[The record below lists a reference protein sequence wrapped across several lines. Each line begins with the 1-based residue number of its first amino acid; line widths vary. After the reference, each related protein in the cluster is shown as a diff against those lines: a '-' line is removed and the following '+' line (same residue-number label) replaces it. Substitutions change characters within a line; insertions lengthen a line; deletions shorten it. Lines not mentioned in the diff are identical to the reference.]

1 MIYVGEMDETFI
13 GKIGS
18 EVQANFPSLLKNGMI
33 EIISPPQYYYPNFD
47 QVKTLNSFGDSPVRI
62 KWRQK
67 QNLGTFFFIR
77 NHNFSSRFISSY
89 IPPSKCFLDYIY
101 LWMSCLSKSQYY
113 IQLEDDVI
121 AKSGFLEFI
130 MEKINAQID
139 DWFLLEFSNLGFIGK
154 LFKSESLNV
163 SSKT

>member
-67 QNLGTFFFIR
+67 QNLGKILFSIGTITFHHFLSQVLYPLKMLFR
-77 NHNFSSRFISSY
+77 LY
-89 IPPSKCFLDYIY
+89 ILMDE
-101 LWMSCLSKSQYY
+101 LSF
-113 IQLEDDVI
+113 EI
-121 AKSGFLEFI
+121 AVLYSTRG
-130 MEKINAQID
+130 
-139 DWFLLEFSNLGFIGK
+139 
-154 LFKSESLNV
+154 
-163 SSKT
+163 

>member
-18 EVQANFPSLLKNGMI
+18 EVQANFPNLLKNGMI

-67 QNLGTFFFIR
+67 QNLGKLIFSNW
-77 NHNFSSRFISSY
+77 NHKFSSLFISSLM
-89 IPPSKCFLDYIY
+89 PL
-101 LWMSCLSKSQYY
+101 KS
-113 IQLEDDVI
+113 
-121 AKSGFLEFI
+121 F
-130 MEKINAQID
+130 
-139 DWFLLEFSNLGFIGK
+139 
-154 LFKSESLNV
+154 
-163 SSKT
+163 

>member
-67 QNLGTFFFIR
+67 QNLGKILFLFGTITFHHFL
-77 NHNFSSRFISSY
+77 SQVLY
-89 IPPSKCFLDYIY
+89 PP
-101 LWMSCLSKSQYY
+101 
-113 IQLEDDVI
+113 
-121 AKSGFLEFI
+121 
-130 MEKINAQID
+130 
-139 DWFLLEFSNLGFIGK
+139 
-154 LFKSESLNV
+154 
-163 SSKT
+163 